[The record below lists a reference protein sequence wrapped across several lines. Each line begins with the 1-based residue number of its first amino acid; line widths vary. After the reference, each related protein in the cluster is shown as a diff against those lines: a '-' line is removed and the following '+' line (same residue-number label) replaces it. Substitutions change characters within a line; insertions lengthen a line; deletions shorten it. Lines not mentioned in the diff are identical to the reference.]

1 MDIGILKPNAWLL
14 GAAVLL
20 DFAIGDPVYAAHP
33 VRLMGHTLTWFEKRL
48 RAAHVDGYA
57 GGIVLFLL
65 LAGVW
70 IGGVSGLA
78 IAIER
83 VSHTAA
89 IVWHVFFVYSLLALR
104 DLFQHVWAVESA
116 ARRSDVAGARLAI
129 SRMVGRDTGRLDL
142 AACRRAAIESLSE
155 SLSDGFVSPLF
166 WYVVAGLPGIV
177 LFKIASTMDSMVGY
191 KTPRYLRF
199 GWCGARLDDV
209 MNFLPARMTWLL
221 IAAVALFVP
230 GCSAKKALVIGWR
243 QHAVLPGPNA
253 GWGEAATAGAIE
265 RKLIGPIWAKG
276 ALVTDVWLGDS
287 GDAPAGDTLDVRRAC
302 LLIGLT
308 GLLSAA
314 FAIGMTY
321 LCQAY
326 MP

>member
-1 MDIGILKPNAWLL
+1 MDVGILKPNAWFL

-48 RAAHVDGYA
+48 RAAHADGYA
-57 GGIVLFLL
+57 GGIALFLL

-78 IAIER
+78 LAIER

-104 DLFQHVWAVESA
+104 DLFRHVWAVESA
-116 ARRSDVAGARLAI
+116 ALRGDLAGARVAI
-129 SRMVGRDTGRLDL
+129 SHMVGRDTGRLDL

-155 SLSDGFVSPLF
+155 NLSDGFVSPLF
-166 WYVVAGLPGIV
+166 WYAVAGLPGIV

-191 KTPRYLRF
+191 KTPLYLRF

-221 IAAVALFVP
+221 ITVVALFIP

-243 QHAVLPGPNA
+243 QHAILPGPNA
-253 GWGEAATAGAIE
+253 GWGEAATAGAIA
-265 RKLIGPIWAKG
+265 RKLIGPIWANG
-276 ALVTDVWLGDS
+276 ALVTDVWLGDD
-287 GDAPAGDTLDVRRAC
+287 GDAVAGEAVDVRRAS
-302 LLIGLT
+302 LLIGAT
-308 GLLSAA
+308 GVLAA
-314 FAIGMTY
+314 ALALAMT
-321 LCQAY
+321 AVIVV
-326 MP
+326 

>member
-1 MDIGILKPNAWLL
+1 VDLDILKPNAWFL

-20 DFAIGDPVYAAHP
+20 DFAVGDPVYAAHP

-48 RAAHVDGYA
+48 RAARADGYA
-57 GGIVLFLL
+57 GGVALFLL
-65 LAGVW
+65 LAVVW
-70 IGGVSGLA
+70 IGSVSGLA
-78 IAIER
+78 LAIER
-83 VSHTAA
+83 LSHVAA
-89 IVWHVFFVYSLLALR
+89 IVVHVFFAYSCIALH
-104 DLFQHVWAVESA
+104 DLFRHVWAVDSA
-116 ARRSDVAGARLAI
+116 ARRGDLEGARAAI
-129 SRMVGRDTGRLDL
+129 SRLVGRDTRRLDL

-155 SLSDGFVSPLF
+155 NLSDGFVSPLF

-209 MNFLPARMTWLL
+209 MNFISARMTWLL
-221 IAAVALFVP
+221 IAAVAVFVP

-265 RKLIGPIWAKG
+265 RKLIGPIWANG
-276 ALVTDVWLGDS
+276 ALVTDVWVGDS
-287 GDAPAGDTLDVRRAC
+287 GDAPAGDTMDVRRAS
-302 LLIGLT
+302 LLIGAT

-314 FAIGMTY
+314 LAIVLTY
-321 LCQAY
+321 LCQELS
-326 MP
+326 